1 MNWTAPQVVVRAA
14 EPSCIA
20 EAKNLAHIAGLTVI
34 ETTQLTDTATNAVSS
49 SWTLLVKPLEL
60 SLIRPDGLSIAID
73 FIHGKGIRRAREANF
88 KSQPL
93 ARALGLQKLRKH
105 HDQTPTVIDA
115 TAGFGTDGWMIASLG
130 CKVRLLEASP
140 VLATMLTHALNK
152 ALTTALTNAH
162 NSAHAAALNN
172 TNGNY
177 NKGNPAHN
185 ISVINTDSVQ
195 YLNDNDNAGADIIY
209 LDPMYPP
216 TRSKA
221 LVKKGMQLLH
231 DLIGPDN
238 NGAQLLSTALNR
250 AKYRVV
256 VKRPRGAP
264 PLNGAMAFAGQISD
278 VQSTNTRYDIYHT
291 SHL

>member
-1 MNWTAPQVVVRAA
+1 MNWTAPEVVVCAA
-14 EPSCIA
+14 EPGCVA
-20 EAKNLAHIAGLTVI
+20 EAKNLAHIAGLRVI
-34 ETTQLTDTATNAVSS
+34 ENIQEAETATKTDSS
-49 SWTLLVKPLEL
+49 SWTLLVQPSEL
-60 SLIRPDGLSIAID
+60 SLRRPDGLSIEID
-73 FIHGKGIRRAREANF
+73 FIHGKGIRRAQEANF

-130 CKVRLLEASP
+130 CEVRLLEASP
-140 VLATMLTHALNK
+140 VLATMLTHALEN
-152 ALTTALTNAH
+152 ARNTAATAAMH
-162 NSAHAAALNN
+162 NRPENQSVNS
-172 TNGNY
+172 
-177 NKGNPAHN
+177 PAQN
-185 ISVINTDSVQ
+185 ISVFNTDSIQ
-195 YLNDNDNAGADIIY
+195 YLNDNENASADIIY
-209 LDPMYPP
+209 LDPMYPQ

-238 NGAQLLSTALNR
+238 NSADLLGAALNR
-250 AKYRVV
+250 ANYRVI

-264 PLNGAMAFAGQISD
+264 TLNGTIKFSGQLSA

-291 SHL
+291 FSL